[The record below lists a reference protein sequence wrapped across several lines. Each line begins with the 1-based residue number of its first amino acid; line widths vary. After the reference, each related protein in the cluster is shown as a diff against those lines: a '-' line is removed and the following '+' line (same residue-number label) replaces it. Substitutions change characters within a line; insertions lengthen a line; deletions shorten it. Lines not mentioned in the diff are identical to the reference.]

1 MKFIYGL
8 FFIPLMACQS
18 GQRENQL
25 PSNAYRDLLIDRVVW
40 EKGDSKNVKD
50 TATNLHTFTLTNTSD
65 AYAYRQIEVRFNY
78 FDSTYHKIGSSQK
91 ILDKTIGPRAALI
104 VGKIQDGKV
113 QAGAKSSTV
122 TIVNAVAER
131 AEPEK

>member
-8 FFIPLMACQS
+8 LFYSLAACQS
-18 GQRENQL
+18 GQRENQP

-40 EKGDSKNVKD
+40 KKSDSGNPGEPP
-50 TATNLHTFTLTNTSD
+50 TNEHNFTLTNTSD
-65 AYAYRQIEVRFNY
+65 AYAYRQIEVRFDY

-104 VGKIQDGKV
+104 VGKIQDGKA

-122 TIVNAVAER
+122 TIVHAIAEQ